1 MWPLVSHETLKYY
14 IPTINTRIELNFCM
28 LAQIQESLKK
38 IFLGWLWSK
47 MGITLSFLNE
57 WMNQVDF
64 LRANT
69 YSRKLIV
76 TIIVIGGTWSN
87 MNVVFNITGL

>member
-28 LAQIQESLKK
+28 LTQIQESLKK

-76 TIIVIGGTWSN
+76 TIIVTGGTWSN
-87 MNVVFNITGL
+87 MNMVFNITGL

>member
-38 IFLGWLWSK
+38 NFLGWLWPK

>member
-28 LAQIQESLKK
+28 LTQIQESLKK
-38 IFLGWLWSK
+38 NFLGWLWSK
-47 MGITLSFLNE
+47 MSITLSFLNE

-76 TIIVIGGTWSN
+76 TIIVTGGTWSN
-87 MNVVFNITGL
+87 MNMVFNITGL

>member
-1 MWPLVSHETLKYY
+1 
-14 IPTINTRIELNFCM
+14 
-28 LAQIQESLKK
+28 
-38 IFLGWLWSK
+38 

-76 TIIVIGGTWSN
+76 TIIVTGGTWSN
-87 MNVVFNITGL
+87 MNMVFNITGL